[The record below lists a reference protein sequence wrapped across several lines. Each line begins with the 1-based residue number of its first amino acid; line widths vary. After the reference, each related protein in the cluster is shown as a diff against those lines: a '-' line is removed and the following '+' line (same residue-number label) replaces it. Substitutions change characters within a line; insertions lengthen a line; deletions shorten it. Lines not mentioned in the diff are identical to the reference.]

1 MHFCAVWRRVLLCL
15 TLFSW
20 VALGGLSPSAQGVRI
35 NEFLASNG
43 RGLATHEEE
52 REDLVELYNQSG
64 ETIDL
69 SGWYLTDSMSEL
81 TRWQFPSGTTLGAG
95 EDLII
100 FCNSWDGEPLVEE
113 EYFANFSLDREG

>member
-1 MHFCAVWRRVLLCL
+1 MHFCAVWRRGLLCL

-52 REDLVELYNQSG
+52 RED
-64 ETIDL
+64 
-69 SGWYLTDSMSEL
+69 
-81 TRWQFPSGTTLGAG
+81 
-95 EDLII
+95 
-100 FCNSWDGEPLVEE
+100 
-113 EYFANFSLDREG
+113 